1 MENDEYVFLKFM
13 MMLTHVCIPIPNLI
27 FENLR
32 NRK

>member
-27 FENLR
+27 FE
-32 NRK
+32 K